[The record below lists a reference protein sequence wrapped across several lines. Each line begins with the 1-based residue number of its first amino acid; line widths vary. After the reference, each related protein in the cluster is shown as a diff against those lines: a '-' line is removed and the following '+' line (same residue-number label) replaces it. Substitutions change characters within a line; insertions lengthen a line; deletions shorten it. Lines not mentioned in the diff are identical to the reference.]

1 AIDGVVLQN
10 GCSQRLRQCVQR
22 GGLVTTKLSGQSSP
36 TSLRRLGWQVS
47 PPVLHAP
54 TATTMPKQKKHS
66 RVEIARK
73 LAQASHLAR
82 QGKLQNEIA
91 RKLNVSVMTLH
102 RWRKAPLGARPV
114 HKAGQPDPTRR
125 GTKLLNSSSKIHCC
139 GDW

>member
-1 AIDGVVLQN
+1 VEVGTPGINPVA
-10 GCSQRLRQCVQR
+10 
-22 GGLVTTKLSGQSSP
+22 TT
-36 TSLRRLGWQVS
+36 RVN
-47 PPVLHAP
+47 
-54 TATTMPKQKKHS
+54 ATTMPKQKKHS
-66 RVEIARK
+66 RAEIARK

-114 HKAGQPDPTRR
+114 HKAGQPTRR
-125 GTKLLNSSSKIHCC
+125 AAGTKLLNSSSKIHCC